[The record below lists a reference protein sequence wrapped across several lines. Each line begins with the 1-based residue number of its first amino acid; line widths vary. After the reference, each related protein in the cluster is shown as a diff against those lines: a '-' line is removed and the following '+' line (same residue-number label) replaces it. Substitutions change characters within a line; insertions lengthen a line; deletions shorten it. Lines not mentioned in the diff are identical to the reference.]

1 MTQGAADKMTR
12 RAALG
17 AFAGA
22 ATLPAIAFAQAG
34 PRVGAV
40 HDCDVLVIGA
50 GSAGIAAARELKRL
64 GKSCIVLEARNR
76 VGGRTFTDASL
87 GQPWDAGAL
96 YIHWAQDNPWTELA
110 KAYGVE
116 TIDSAT
122 LNTGSRFIDRADG
135 APVER
140 PRGGGRGG
148 FAAVQALFD
157 TDVGAVP
164 DVSFVER
171 VGGPEAEGAGA
182 AMSIARMALG
192 DEPERISA
200 LDYARLWSGDD
211 LLLPRGYGA
220 LVGKTAQGLDIRLQS
235 PVEIIDWSGAG
246 VRVTSAKGALSAR
259 AAIVTL
265 PVGVLK
271 GGGVR
276 FTPDLPQSA
285 RDGLAGL
292 GMGALTKI
300 AMRFNGE
307 RFGMPAGMDL
317 WERLGPR
324 ASFNFECWQWDQD
337 LVIAYFGGDHA
348 REVVARG
355 EEGAI
360 ALALEEF
367 SRIVGAGAHK
377 AFVAGR
383 LAGWSADPWS
393 LGCYSHALPGCANAR
408 ALLAQPV
415 GERIWFAGEATAGS
429 GPGENF
435 GAAMTAGGAYLA
447 GQAAAREAARA

>member
-1 MTQGAADKMTR
+1 MTHGPGTGLTR

-17 AFAGA
+17 VLAGA
-22 ATLPAIAFAQAG
+22 GALPRVALAQAG
-34 PRVGAV
+34 RAA
-40 HDCDVLVIGA
+40 DCDVVVIGA
-50 GSAGIAAARELKRL
+50 GAAGVAAARELRGL
-64 GKSCIVLEARNR
+64 GKSCIVLEARDR
-76 VGGRTFTDASL
+76 VGGRTFTDRSL

-96 YIHWAQDNPWTELA
+96 YIHWAENNPWTELA

-116 TIDSAT
+116 TVDSDT
-122 LNTGSRFIDRADG
+122 LKTGSRFIDRGDG

-140 PRGGGRGG
+140 PRGGGGGRGG

-157 TDVGAVP
+157 TELADVP
-164 DVSFVER
+164 DVSFMDR
-171 VGGPEAEGAGA
+171 VGGADAEGAGA
-182 AMSIARMALG
+182 VMSIARMALG

-211 LLLPRGYGA
+211 LLLPQGYGS
-220 LVGKTAQGLDIRLQS
+220 LVEKAAEGLDIRLGA
-235 PVEIIDWSGAG
+235 PVSLIDWSGPG
-246 VRVTSAKGALSAR
+246 VRVTTPAGALTAR
-259 AAIVTL
+259 AAIVTI
-265 PVGVLK
+265 PVGALK
-271 GGGVR
+271 AGGVR
-276 FTPDLPQSA
+276 FTPELPQA
-285 RDGLAGL
+285 TRDGLAGL
-292 GMGALTKI
+292 GMGALSKI

-307 RFGMPAGMDL
+307 RFGMTPGMDL

-324 ASFNFECWQWDQD
+324 ASFNFECWQWDRD

-348 REVVARG
+348 RDVVAQG
-355 EEGAI
+355 EQGAV

-367 SRIVGAGAHK
+367 SRIVGGGAQK

-383 LAGWSADPWS
+383 LAGWSADPWAM
-393 LGCYSHALPGCANAR
+393 GCYSHALPGCANAR

-447 GQAAAREAARA
+447 GRAAARDAARA